1 MPDARHTLTLAR
13 HVVVRGSEMDWKM
26 PGLVAAIG
34 LLLIVYEWNIA
45 AKKKQGVTAVDR
57 KRMMGML
64 GFTAFLS
71 GLAWFIGTVA

>member
-1 MPDARHTLTLAR
+1 
-13 HVVVRGSEMDWKM
+13 MDWKM

-45 AKKKQGVTAVDR
+45 AKKKDGVTAVDR
-57 KRMMGML
+57 KRMMGMM

-71 GLAWFIGTVA
+71 GLAWFIGKVA